1 MIISDGYALRQEIIN
16 NRIVITLP
24 QTWSTISNT
33 VNPICNRKLEL
44 SESDEVMLLSLIR
57 YIYENQEDNECQ
69 NI

>member
-1 MIISDGYALRQEIIN
+1 MVISDGYSIRQEIVN

-24 QTWSTISNT
+24 QTWSTMSNT

-69 NI
+69 NT

>member
-57 YIYENQEDNECQ
+57 YIYENQEDGE
-69 NI
+69 